1 MIELSVIA
9 PIYNEEESIAALYQA
24 VTDALRGKVEHYEL
38 ILVNDGSTDRSGFML
53 DELAAKDDRV
63 RPLHFAR
70 NCGQTAAIWAGM
82 RAATGRLVSLID
94 ADLQTD
100 PNDIFT
106 LMPYLAEYDFANGM
120 RVNRRDTLVK
130 KVSSRVGNGVRN
142 WLTGDTIYDTGC
154 PMKLFKL
161 EVARSFYL
169 FNGMHRFL
177 PTLAKM
183 NGFKVIE
190 VAVNHRERRFG
201 VSKYGVFNRA
211 FVGLMDAIVVRWLK
225 KRAIRYELESE
236 RTSLA
241 QQQGVGLTGG
251 PL

>member
-9 PIYNEEESIAALYQA
+9 PIYNEEESLDALYEAVTAALH
-24 VTDALRGKVEHYEL
+24 GKIEHYEI
-38 ILVNDGSTDRSGFML
+38 ILVNDGSVDRSGPML
-53 DELAAKDDRV
+53 DELARKDTRV
-63 RPLHFAR
+63 RVLHFAA
-70 NCGQTAAIWAGM
+70 NCGQTAAVWAGM
-82 RAATGRLVSLID
+82 RSAAGRYIALID

-106 LMPYLAEYDFANGM
+106 LMPYMLEYDFANGM
-120 RVNRRDTLVK
+120 RVTRRDSLVK

-161 EVARSFYL
+161 EVAQSFYL

-190 VAVNHRERRFG
+190 VPVNHRERRYG
-201 VSKYGVFNRA
+201 VSKYGVLNRA

-225 KRAIRYELESE
+225 KRTIKYEITNRE
-236 RTSLA
+236 RKSPA
-241 QQQGVGLTGG
+241 
-251 PL
+251 

>member
-9 PIYNEEESIAALYQA
+9 PVYNEEESIEALYQA
-24 VTDALRGKVEHYEL
+24 VTEALQGKVEQYEL
-38 ILVNDGSTDRSGFML
+38 VLVNDGSLDRSGFML
-53 DELAAKDDRV
+53 DELAAKDSRV
-63 RPLHFAR
+63 RALHFAR

-82 RAATGRLVSLID
+82 RAATGRLVALID

-106 LMPYLAEYDFANGM
+106 LMPYLREYDFANGM

-142 WLTGDTIYDTGC
+142 WLTGDSIYDTGC

-161 EVARSFYL
+161 DVARGFYL

-190 VAVNHRERRFG
+190 VAVSHRERRFG

-225 KRAIRYELESE
+225 KRAIRYEFQSE
-236 RTSLA
+236 RISPA
-241 QQQGVGLTGG
+241 RQGVGFTGG

>member
-9 PIYNEEESIAALYQA
+9 PIYNEEESIEALYQA
-24 VTDALRGKVEHYEL
+24 LSEALQAKIEHYEI
-38 ILVNDGSTDRSGFML
+38 ILVNDGSADRSGVML
-53 DELAAKDDRV
+53 DELAANDPRV
-63 RPLHFAR
+63 RALHFR
-70 NCGQTAAIWAGM
+70 SNCGQTAAIWAGM
-82 RAATGRLVSLID
+82 RAAEGTYLALID

-106 LMPYLAEYDFANGM
+106 LMPYMKEYDLANGM
-120 RVNRRDTLVK
+120 RVSRRDTLVK

-154 PMKLFKL
+154 PMKLMKR
-161 EVARSFYL
+161 EVAQSYYL

-190 VAVNHRERRFG
+190 VGVNHRERQYG

-225 KRAIRYELESE
+225 KRTIKYEFK
-236 RTSLA
+236 A
-241 QQQGVGLTGG
+241 
-251 PL
+251 

>member
-9 PIYNEEESIAALYQA
+9 PIYNEEESIEALHRA
-24 VTDALRGKVEHYEL
+24 VTDALHGKIDRYEI
-38 ILVNDGSTDRSGFML
+38 ILVNDGSGDRSGVLL
-53 DELAAKDDRV
+53 DELAEQDSQVRV
-63 RPLHFAR
+63 LHFR
-70 NCGQTAAIWAGM
+70 SNCGQTAAIWAGM
-82 RAATGRLVSLID
+82 RAAEGQYIALID

-106 LMPYLAEYDFANGM
+106 LMPYMKEYDFANGM
-120 RVNRRDTLVK
+120 RVQRRDTIVK

-154 PMKLFKL
+154 PMKLMKR
-161 EVARSFYL
+161 EVAQSYYL

-190 VAVNHRERRFG
+190 VGVNHRERQYG

-225 KRAIRYELESE
+225 KRTIRYEFK
-236 RTSLA
+236 A
-241 QQQGVGLTGG
+241 
-251 PL
+251 

>member
-1 MIELSVIA
+1 MDSLTELSVIA
-9 PIYNEEESIAALYQA
+9 PIYNEEESIEALYRA
-24 VTDALRGKVEHYEL
+24 VTEALQGKIEHYE
-38 ILVNDGSTDRSGFML
+38 IVLVNDGSSDRSGVML
-53 DELAAKDDRV
+53 DELAARDPRV
-63 RPLHFAR
+63 RALHFRA
-70 NCGQTAAIWAGM
+70 NCGQTAALWAGM
-82 RAATGRLVSLID
+82 REAAGKYLALID

-106 LMPYLAEYDFANGM
+106 LMPYMEEYDLANGM
-120 RVNRRDTLVK
+120 RVSRRDTLVK

-154 PMKLFKL
+154 PMKLMKR
-161 EVARSFYL
+161 EVARSYYL

-190 VAVNHRERRFG
+190 VGVNHRERQFG

-225 KRAIRYELESE
+225 KRTIKYEFK
-236 RTSLA
+236 A
-241 QQQGVGLTGG
+241 
-251 PL
+251 

>member
-9 PIYNEEESIAALYQA
+9 PIYNEEESLGALYDA
-24 VTDALRGKVEHYEL
+24 VTDALQGKIEHYEI
-38 ILVNDGSTDRSGFML
+38 ILVNDGSVDRSGPLL
-53 DELAAKDDRV
+53 DELAEQDPRV
-63 RPLHFAR
+63 RVLHFAA
-70 NCGQTAAIWAGM
+70 NCGQTAAVWAGM
-82 RAATGRLVSLID
+82 RSAAGRYVALID

-106 LMPYLAEYDFANGM
+106 LMPYMSEYDFANGM
-120 RVNRRDTLVK
+120 RVTRRDSLVK

-161 EVARSFYL
+161 EVAQSFYL

-190 VAVNHRERRFG
+190 VGVNHRERRYG
-201 VSKYGVFNRA
+201 VSKYGVLNRA

-225 KRAIRYELESE
+225 KRTIKYEIKSNHE
-236 RTSLA
+236 RKSPA
-241 QQQGVGLTGG
+241 
-251 PL
+251 